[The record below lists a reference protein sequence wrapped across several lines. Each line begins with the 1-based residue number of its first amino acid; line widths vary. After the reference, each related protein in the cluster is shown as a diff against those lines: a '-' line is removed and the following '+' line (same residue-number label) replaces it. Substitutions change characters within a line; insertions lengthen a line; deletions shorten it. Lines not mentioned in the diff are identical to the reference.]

1 MRRCAICGGAAA
13 GLISQPV
20 GGRVLPD
27 HYATL
32 GIAPN
37 APREVIRAAYVKL
50 MRRYHPDRNP
60 SAAASAHVREV
71 TAAYGV
77 LGVPAKRARYDLE
90 RRQAS
95 VAPARPFTSERDP
108 SLVHWF
114 AAAIGIAVVAILV
127 PLLTPDPILPE
138 QANARTGAGGR
149 QQPPL
154 EVETEAMASTNPRT
168 LCSSPAVVPLLKR
181 GLFRRAARLRG
192 SDVSTFNRLAEAS
205 HIRFTS
211 PVLARPGLEATTISC
226 TASVAIDL
234 PPGVTGYSG
243 RQSVTGS
250 IAYSL
255 KPSDGS
261 SSGRMSLGAVGTLAE
276 LLATVQPSSPALAGA
291 APGGPEAAVDG
302 IDSAG
307 VPAADLARTTAPP
320 AAPEAASNNPQRV
333 VAKASPSF
341 SCRVTSSWAAA
352 VVCSSDQLASLDR
365 RLASL
370 YGNAMERA
378 DASQRTLL
386 VRTDRRF
393 LSRRD
398 ACSSEACVQSAYAA
412 GMQEIEEIAAGRQRP
427 R

>member
-1 MRRCAICGGAAA
+1 M
-13 GLISQPV
+13 
-20 GGRVLPD
+20 LPD

-77 LGVPAKRARYDLE
+77 LSVPAKRARYDLD
-90 RRQAS
+90 RRQAR
-95 VAPARPFTSERDP
+95 VAPARAFTFEPNS
-108 SLVHWF
+108 SLTRWF
-114 AAAIGIAVVAILV
+114 AAAIGIAVIAILV

-138 QANARTGAGGR
+138 QANASTGVGGW

-154 EVETEAMASTNPRT
+154 EVETEALASINPRT
-168 LCSSPAVVPLLKR
+168 LCSFPAVAPLLKR

-192 SDVSTFNRLAEAS
+192 GEASTFNRLAEAS

-211 PVLARPGLEATTISC
+211 PALAHPSLEGTTISC

-234 PPGVTGYSG
+234 PTGVTAYSG
-243 RQSVTGS
+243 RQSVTGAV
-250 IAYSL
+250 AYSL
-255 KPSDGS
+255 QPSDGS
-261 SSGRMSLGAVGTLAE
+261 RSGRMSLGAAETLAE
-276 LLATVQPSSPALAGA
+276 LLATVQPSSSASAGA
-291 APGGPEAAVDG
+291 ARGGPQTPVDEMHSAAV
-302 IDSAG
+302 
-307 VPAADLARTTAPP
+307 PAVDLAPTTAQP
-320 AAPEAASNNPQRV
+320 AAPGAAPSNPQRA
-333 VAKASPSF
+333 VAQASPSF
-341 SCRVTSSWAAA
+341 SCRVPSSWAAA
-352 VVCSSDQLASLDR
+352 AVCSSDQLASLDR
-365 RLASL
+365 RFASL

-378 DASQRTLL
+378 DASQRILL

-398 ACSSEACVQSAYAA
+398 ACSSQACVTSAYTA
-412 GMQEIEEIAAGRQRP
+412 GLQEIEEIAAGRQRP
-427 R
+427 H